1 MSYENIIIG
10 NKKIGLQFPVY
21 IIAEIGS
28 NHNQDL
34 DIAFEMIE
42 KSAKAGADAVKF
54 QGIRFDQLYNKNL
67 EDKKLKEWFK
77 KIELNE
83 DWYEKLHLK
92 ASNCGVDFLCSPTYK
107 RSLDLLCK
115 LDVPAIKIA
124 SPQVQ
129 GDPYLLKDA
138 ASSGK
143 PLILSLGYCDYGE
156 ILKAIK
162 ICENQHNKNI
172 ILLHCI
178 SKYPSSPEE
187 INLKFINTLELMFKK
202 PVGFSDHSI
211 GNTMSIAAV
220 ALGAKVLEKHVTL
233 NTNSEGPDHHF
244 AMNFEQFENYVR
256 SIRDTEKAIESSTRI
271 NFLSEELEYRNNVKL
286 KMVSKTNI
294 EKNEQINENNVMFLR
309 ASKDGVELND
319 FKNFKTLFSRTSIP
333 KDTLI
338 KWKDLK
344 FSL

>member
-10 NKKIGLQFPVY
+10 KKQIGSHFPVY

-42 KSAKAGADAVKF
+42 KAAKAGADAVKF
-54 QGIRFDQLYNKNL
+54 QGIKFDKLYNKNL
-67 EDKKLKEWFK
+67 EDQKLNQWFE
-77 KIELNE
+77 KIQLNE
-83 DWYEKLHLK
+83 DWYEKLNAK
-92 ASNCGVDFLCSPTYK
+92 ANNCGVDFLCSPTYK
-107 RSLDLLCK
+107 GSLDLLCK

-129 GDPYLLKDA
+129 GNPYLLEDA
-138 ASSGK
+138 ALSGK
-143 PLILSLGYCDYGE
+143 PLFLSLGYCDYGD

-162 ICENQHNKNI
+162 ICENQNNKKI

-178 SKYPSSPEE
+178 SKYPSLPEE
-187 INLKFINTLELMFKK
+187 MNLKFIKTLEFMFKK

-211 GNTMSIAAV
+211 GATMSIAAV
-220 ALGAKVLEKHVTL
+220 TLGAKVLEKHVTL
-233 NTNSEGPDHHF
+233 DINSTGPDHHF
-244 AMNFEQFENYVR
+244 AMNFEDFQNYVK

-271 NFLSEELEYRNNVKL
+271 NLLKEELNYRDNVKL
-286 KMVSKTNI
+286 KMVSKANI
-294 EKNEQINENNVMFLR
+294 LKDEIINEDNIHFLR
-309 ASKDGVELND
+309 ASSDGIELNE
-319 FKNFKTLFSRTSIP
+319 FKNLRQLFSRSAIP

-338 KWKDLK
+338 QWKDLK
-344 FSL
+344 INL